1 MSLLRV
7 QDAHLAFGADA
18 ILDGVDFT
26 VDAGERICL
35 VGRNGAGKSTLLKAI
50 DGEVILDSGSVQW
63 IGDTKVS
70 RLPQDPPA
78 QSTQKIYDYVAEGL
92 AETGKLLS
100 EYHELSEQLADAAHS
115 EKVLQDLERVQT
127 ALDACNGWQMATRIE
142 QTLTRLQLPADDTM
156 ASLSGG
162 WLRRVALARALVVDP
177 DLLLLDEP
185 TNHLDIEMVRWLEE
199 QVVAFKGA
207 VLFISH
213 DRAFIRRL
221 ATRIIDLDRGMLTSY
236 VGNYDNYLVKKNEA
250 LEVEAAQN
258 AEFDKKLAQEEAW
271 IRQGIKARRTRNEGR
286 VRALQDLRK
295 QRQQRRELQGK
306 ASLSVNESQ
315 RSGKKVFEGENMSLA
330 FGEQQIIRDLDLLL
344 MRGDK
349 VAFVGPNGCGKS
361 TLIKVILGDQPVDSG
376 VVRLGTNLEVAYFD
390 QHRAQLDPA
399 QSVMDNVGDGKQD
412 IEFQGRP
419 RHILS
424 YLQDFLFTPKQAR
437 TPVSALSGGERN
449 RALLAKILLKP
460 SNILV
465 LDEPTNDLDIETLEL
480 LEQIIANYEGTVL
493 LVSHDREFVDN
504 TATSVLYFEGEG
516 VITEIVGGFT
526 ELEHYLNNKAPTAK
540 ADASKTK
547 GTKAP
552 TKESDSNEKQ
562 ESNTQKSVKGSAKP
576 RKKLS
581 YKLQRELEALPQ
593 VIAEKEARLEK
604 LQESINEA
612 GFFEQPLEKTEPVM
626 NEITELEEQL
636 MQDLERWEE
645 LENLSE

>member
-26 VDAGERICL
+26 VEAGERICL
-35 VGRNGAGKSTLLKAI
+35 VGRNGAGKSTLLKTI
-50 DGEVILDSGSVQW
+50 DGEVTLDSGSVQW

-199 QVVAFKGA
+199 QIVAFKGA

-221 ATRIIDLDRGMLTSY
+221 ATRIIDLDRGILTSY

-258 AEFDKKLAQEEAW
+258 AEFDKKLAQEETW

-306 ASLSVNESQ
+306 ANLSVNESQ

-330 FGEQQIIRDLDLLL
+330 FGEQQIISDLDLLL

-526 ELEHYLNNKAPTAK
+526 ELEHYLKNKAPTTK
-540 ADASKTK
+540 ADSSKTK
-547 GTKAP
+547 GTKAL